1 MGRSIRFE
9 AEVAAG
15 GWCVRY
21 PWFQVCPPGCG
32 HGAARNRR
40 GKERRGTG
48 HAGPGSE
55 PGGPRPD
62 EPAENGD
69 FRVRNEA
76 PQGQGDDPTSVRRS
90 DEARPSGPPVPTRR
104 PTRRSGASD
113 DPQPSAN
120 AAIAP
125 PDAKGATMNDE
136 RGSTT
141 SGTEVL
147 EPTEPTTGS
156 EGGGSAPPGSGARR
170 RRRRGGRGRGGRGG
184 SGSGAG
190 TADGVRPPEGT
201 PAGEQSSSTAT
212 EQPEIDLDAQPG
224 EVERS
229 PATAPTGGTTR
240 KRSRG
245 GRGRGR
251 SGGAT
256 SSTARPNETDVAP
269 SDGPVAEPAT
279 ETADGGVDG
288 AAEAEV
294 TQRTTTRRRRSRG
307 GRGRGRAKPAG
318 DGSEAGEAGEAGAE
332 ADGQEPARQRSTR
345 AASGRTTT
353 RRKTEPSKK
362 KPTNRGGPSP
372 IPRSRR
378 RRPPSPRSRTRPR
391 PPRRPGSGG
400 SGRAARPCVAGAS
413 RCRSCPASPTS

>member
-136 RGSTT
+136 KGFHDLRDGGSRTDRADHGLGGGWLGT
-141 SGTEVL
+141 SGLGRAPQAPARWPRPRRARRIGIGRGHGRRCPTARGHSGGRRDNLHRDRAARDRSGRTARRGRAQPGDRPHRRNNEEAVARRPRSWPVRRRDVL
-147 EPTEPTTGS
+147 DRTS
-156 EGGGSAPPGSGARR
+156 ERDRRRPIGRARR
-170 RRRRGGRGRGGRGG
+170 RAGDRDGRRRGGWR
-184 SGSGAG
+184 
-190 TADGVRPPEGT
+190 
-201 PAGEQSSSTAT
+201 
-212 EQPEIDLDAQPG
+212 
-224 EVERS
+224 
-229 PATAPTGGTTR
+229 
-240 KRSRG
+240 
-245 GRGRGR
+245 GRGRGDPANHHA
-251 SGGAT
+251 AT
-256 SSTARPNETDVAP
+256 PLARRPWSRQGQA
-269 SDGPVAEPAT
+269 G
-279 ETADGGVDG
+279 
-288 AAEAEV
+288 
-294 TQRTTTRRRRSRG
+294 RRRFG
-307 GRGRGRAKPAG
+307 GRRGRGPRRRTGRSPPASARRGPLRA
-318 DGSEAGEAGEAGAE
+318 
-332 ADGQEPARQRSTR
+332 
-345 AASGRTTT
+345 GRRPEGRPSH
-353 RRKTEPSKK
+353 RRR
-362 KPTNRGGPSP
+362 PTNRGGPSP
-372 IPRSRR
+372 IPRGRR

>member
-1 MGRSIRFE
+1 M
-9 AEVAAG
+9 AAG
-15 GWCVRY
+15 GSGVRY

-76 PQGQGDDPTSVRRS
+76 PQGQGDDLPTSVRRS

-136 RGSTT
+136 KGSTT
-141 SGTEVL
+141 SGTEVV

-184 SGSGAG
+184 SGSGAS
-190 TADGVRPPEGT
+190 TADGARPPEGT
-201 PAGEQSSSTAT
+201 PAGDETSTAT

-240 KRSRG
+240 RRSRG

-251 SGGAT
+251 SGGGA
-256 SSTARPNETDVAP
+256 SSTARPNETDVAA
-269 SDGPVAEPAT
+269 SDGAVAEPAT
-279 ETADGGVDG
+279 ETADGAADG

-294 TQRTTTRRRRSRG
+294 TPGTTTRRRRSRG

-318 DGSEAGEAGEAGAE
+318 EGSEPGGRRDRRGRRGGGRAGARTPALDE
-332 ADGQEPARQRSTR
+332 GRFGQDDDPN
-345 AASGRTTT
+345 GRPSH
-353 RRKTEPSKK
+353 RRR
-362 KPTNRGGPSP
+362 PTNRGGPSP
-372 IPRSRR
+372 DPRGRR
-378 RRPPSPRSRTRPR
+378 RRPASPRSRTRAR

-400 SGRAARPCVAGAS
+400 SDRAARPCVAGAS
-413 RCRSCPASPTS
+413 RCRSCPGSPTS